1 MGDALKKRNE
11 LRSSTVLFDH
21 FEYWHVD
28 KKPDAWQ
35 VHLDFH
41 ADVHLMAGCDGFVG
55 KFSSNVGRIVLALMA
70 TRRRCLPPYISIDES
85 RWCFDSSWPWV
96 GRSAVGRFAC

>member
-1 MGDALKKRNE
+1 M
-11 LRSSTVLFDH
+11 
-21 FEYWHVD
+21 
-28 KKPDAWQ
+28 
-35 VHLDFH
+35 HLDFD